1 MELSFFNG
9 QSLVEISEQRYLDN
23 INSNSIY
30 PVLIKRKFLFVDDI
44 KSVSS
49 LNAYN
54 NLHCQNE

>member
-44 KSVSS
+44 KSGSS